1 MKFSFPLWLLLGVAM
16 IPSPVR
22 AQQTAPAAVTNL
34 AAPAL
39 AYSRVATDIA
49 RLMQQATA
57 LSDAQAAALLR
68 REGPALRAKAGQ
80 AKPVYVR
87 WVKGLSLAERNAE
100 RKRLDASP
108 WYHYFST
115 LDLDTSPLG
124 TKMKR
129 SRALAEQVLRLMD
142 FADGV

>member
-1 MKFSFPLWLLLGVAM
+1 MKFSFLLCLLLGGAI
-16 IPSPVR
+16 IPSPVL
-22 AQQTAPAAVTNL
+22 AQLAAPAAVTNL

-39 AYSRVATDIA
+39 AYSQVATDIA
-49 RLMQQATA
+49 RLMQRATA
-57 LSDAQAAALLR
+57 LSDSQAAALLR
-68 REGPALRAKAGQ
+68 REGPALRARARQ
-80 AKPVYVR
+80 AKPAYIR
-87 WVKGLSLAERNAE
+87 WVKGLLLAERKAE
-100 RKRLDASP
+100 AKRLDASP

-129 SRALAEQVLRLMD
+129 NRALAEQVLSLMD